1 MRTFFPIIFSA
12 VVILI
17 FGLLAVLMLRLF
29 NRTWWARPRIRR
41 LAWSL
46 PLTGFAMVSVW
57 GLGEYLAKDWIS
69 LPAALIAMLVF
80 IFEMGLMLSLP
91 VSGLLH
97 FLNTVL
103 DWIGKR
109 HRRRPAPAIDH
120 GRRVFLKGVAA
131 ATPLITLA
139 TGTGGLVR
147 AFEPVR
153 IPRKEFFFENLPPE
167 LEGFKIWHVSDIHL
181 RHYVTLDHLADA
193 VERAMPLAPDL
204 VLVTGDIADD
214 LAQLPG
220 ALSMLHEIKA
230 PLGCYASLGNH
241 EYFRGVGEVRDIFDR
256 SPVPLFVNQGVHLLA
271 KGTPLFVG
279 GIDDPRR
286 MGQKEE
292 RFYEITIDRTL
303 SGSHNDEFIVLM
315 SHRPDAFDIAAARGI
330 PLTLAGHTHGGQI
343 GLFGRS
349 AFESYWQ
356 DRYLWGHYINGPSQL
371 YTSSGMGHWFPFR
384 LGCPAEAPFVVLR
397 KGTPIAS
404 GGV

>member
-17 FGLLAVLMLRLF
+17 FGLLAVLMLRLL
-29 NRTWWARPRIRR
+29 NRVWWARPRVRR

-46 PLTGFAMVSVW
+46 PAIGFAMVALW
-57 GLGEYLAKDWIS
+57 GVGEYLTKDWLS
-69 LPAALIAMLVF
+69 FPAALIVMLVF
-80 IFEMGLMLSLP
+80 IFEAGLMLSLP

-97 FLNTVL
+97 LLNAFF
-103 DWIGKR
+103 DWIAKR
-109 HRRRPAPAIDH
+109 HRRAPAPAIDH

-131 ATPLITLA
+131 ATPVMTLA

-153 IPRKEFFFENLPPE
+153 LPRKEFFFANLPSE
-167 LEGFKIWHVSDIHL
+167 LDGLKIWHVSDIHL
-181 RHYVTLDHLADA
+181 RHYVTLDHLAQA
-193 VERAMPLAPDL
+193 VEMAAPMAPDL

-214 LAQLPG
+214 LGQLPG
-220 ALSMLHEIKA
+220 ALSMLHEMKA

-241 EYFRGVGEVRDIFDR
+241 EYFRGVGEVRAIFDR
-256 SPVPLFVNQGVHLLA
+256 SPIPLLVNQGVHLRV
-271 KGTPLFVG
+271 KGVPLFVG

-292 RFYEITIDRTL
+292 WFYEQTIDQAL
-303 SGSHNDEFIVLM
+303 AESHSGEFTILM
-315 SHRPDAFDIAAARGI
+315 SHRPDAFDIAAARSI
-330 PLTLAGHTHGGQI
+330 SLTLAGHTHGGQI

-356 DRYLWGHYINGPSQL
+356 DRYLWGHYINGQSQL

-384 LGCPAEAPFVVLR
+384 LGCPAEAPLIVLR
-397 KGTPIAS
+397 KGAPVMT